1 MGVEKYTDLQISQEA
16 HQLVLKVDAHALK
29 FPYELPLTNFGVD
42 AVDCWFSDAE
52 ISEIVAFTHQLAV

>member
-29 FPYELPLTNFGVD
+29 FPSSIG
-42 AVDCWFSDAE
+42 SM
-52 ISEIVAFTHQLAV
+52 I